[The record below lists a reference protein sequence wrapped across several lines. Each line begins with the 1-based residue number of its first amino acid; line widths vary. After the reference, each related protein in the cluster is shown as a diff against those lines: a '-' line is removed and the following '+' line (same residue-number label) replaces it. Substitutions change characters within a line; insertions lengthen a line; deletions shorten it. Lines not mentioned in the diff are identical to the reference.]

1 MNWLL
6 LIVSIVFGFAILV
19 AAFYFVVYFQSEEDK
34 NVAYL
39 PKIVV
44 VIGITLACINVMT
57 LTSDVMNRD
66 TGGGIDFSIILQ
78 IFLLATAVFVIA
90 IVPFTTFYYENVEDE
105 DVHTIRSA
113 LMWTGATI
121 FISGLFI
128 GLMYAFLGYAVLPVT
143 QLSCELQDDTNEA
156 TTVALEGATK
166 NISWTVRI
174 SPSVYII
181 AFISFLG
188 YIAFSIFGGIG
199 LIALPFDLIRAFR
212 SRPKPLE
219 LDEYAFFKR
228 KLNARANELIET
240 GREIEKKGKE
250 GRKNRKKYNKFRAQ
264 VYLLEEDYQKLVV
277 AYKERGGNPF
287 KYWAKLIGGIVGSI
301 LSLFWLLHIILYMF
315 IDPPASLF
323 LNKYLIL
330 LDNAFSLFGTIT
342 YALFSFYLLFCTIK
356 GCIKFGLR
364 VLWIPIHPIKYQ
376 DTMMSSLLFNTAL
389 ILVCSVAVT
398 QFCSTAFKDYIRLTA
413 IEMLYGTQISNL
425 KFFSYV
431 FDVLLYVFFVFAGLT
446 FIYLLI
452 KPKDRKKEWDI
463 DF

>member
-90 IVPFTTFYYENVEDE
+90 IVPFTIFYYENVEDE

-113 LMWTGATI
+113 LMWTGATV

-156 TTVALEGATK
+156 TTVALDGATK

-174 SPSVYII
+174 SPSIYII

-212 SRPKPLE
+212 SRPKPLK
-219 LDEYAFFKR
+219 LDEYAFYKR

-240 GREIEKKGKE
+240 GREIEKNGRD
-250 GRKNRKKYNKFRAQ
+250 GRKNRKKYNKFRTE
-264 VYLLEEDYQKLVV
+264 VYLLEGDYEKLVV

-287 KYWAKLIGGIVGSI
+287 KYWGKLIGGIVGSI
-301 LSLFWLLHIILYMF
+301 ISLFWILHIILYMF
-315 IDPPASLF
+315 IDPSASLF

-330 LDNAFSLFGTIT
+330 LDNAFSL
-342 YALFSFYLLFCTIK
+342 
-356 GCIKFGLR
+356 
-364 VLWIPIHPIKYQ
+364 YQ
-376 DTMMSSLLFNTAL
+376 DTMMSSLLFNTGL

-398 QFCSTAFKDYIRLTA
+398 QFCSSAFKDYIRLTA

-431 FDVLLYVFFVFAGLT
+431 YDILLYVFFVFAGLA

>member
-90 IVPFTTFYYENVEDE
+90 IVPFTIFYYENVEDE

-113 LMWTGATI
+113 LMWTGATV

-156 TTVALEGATK
+156 TTVALDGATK

-174 SPSVYII
+174 SPSIYII

-219 LDEYAFFKR
+219 LDEYAFYKR

-240 GREIEKKGKE
+240 GREIEKNGRD
-250 GRKNRKKYNKFRAQ
+250 GRKNRKKYNKFRTE
-264 VYLLEEDYQKLVV
+264 VYLLEGDYEKLVV

-287 KYWAKLIGGIVGSI
+287 KYWGKLIGGIVGSI
-301 LSLFWLLHIILYMF
+301 ISLFWILHIIM
-315 IDPPASLF
+315 
-323 LNKYLIL
+323 
-330 LDNAFSLFGTIT
+330 
-342 YALFSFYLLFCTIK
+342 
-356 GCIKFGLR
+356 
-364 VLWIPIHPIKYQ
+364 YQ
-376 DTMMSSLLFNTAL
+376 DTMMSSLLFNTGL

-398 QFCSTAFKDYIRLTA
+398 QFCSSAFKDYIRLTA

-431 FDVLLYVFFVFAGLT
+431 YDILLYVFFVFAGLT